1 MNANTLALTRVA
13 LQRWQGM
20 TARERLLVSW
30 MGVALGLL
38 LVWWLALG
46 PVLRTWR
53 DVPTQAALLEAQWLE
68 MQHLASETR
77 ELQAQP
83 PLNAAQ
89 AGAALKAAT
98 QALGTRGT
106 LSLTNDRAT
115 LTFNSVTPELLRA
128 WLVEARQNAHARPTE
143 AQVTRDDSGISGR
156 LVVALPGVAP

>member
-1 MNANTLALTRVA
+1 MNSNTFAFTRVA

-30 MGVALGLL
+30 MGVALSFL

-53 DVPTQAALLEAQWLE
+53 EVPAQAALLEAQWLD

-77 ELQAQP
+77 ELQAQA
-83 PLNAAQ
+83 PLTAAQ

-106 LSLTNDRAT
+106 LTLANDRAT

-128 WLVEARQNAHARPTE
+128 WLAEARQNAHARPTE
-143 AQVTRDDSGISGR
+143 AQVTRDDSGLSGR
-156 LVVALPGVAP
+156 LVVALPGAAP